1 MGKEK
6 FNPFLQGIKLSKYI
20 LKNISKYDIFLND
33 LGYTIP
39 LGQSRNLLGKT
50 AYLKYEDIQKSRA
63 SGSIFKKLNKFLI
76 EINAIVP
83 LSPPLKKEAAKVE
96 TIIFPQRTK
105 SSIIIDVDDVI
116 SDTEVIQNEEDE
128 LLKQLE
134 QEYEENVVPIVAN
147 EKKEKT

>member
-1 MGKEK
+1 MSDAKL
-6 FNPFLQGIKLSKYI
+6 NPFLQGIKLSKYI
-20 LKNISKYDIFLND
+20 LKNISRYDVFLND
-33 LGYTIP
+33 LGYIIP
-39 LGQSRNLLGKT
+39 SGQSRNLLGKT
-50 AYLKYEDIQKSRA
+50 AYLKYENIQKSRE
-63 SGSIFKKLNKFLI
+63 SGSIFKKLGRFLV

-83 LSPPLKKEAAKVE
+83 LSPPVKKEAVKVE
-96 TIIFPQRTK
+96 AIAFPQRTK
-105 SSIIIDVDDVI
+105 SAIVIDVDDVI